1 MQIFWAHLVEK
12 TWQHSAAYARKY
24 YILLCMTV
32 GVCVHVGT
40 HVRGSCLCDAMRNV
54 CLPVGL
60 SQGVPAMANAAN
72 EGAFA
77 RVCACTLKP
86 SKCSRLRRAPSTWLK
101 RRTSSAAIF
110 LSPSLSHNFSFSS
123 LSTASFL
130 PHIGV
135 SGFSPLQVFF
145 FATRTHCVLVC

>member
-1 MQIFWAHLVEK
+1 
-12 TWQHSAAYARKY
+12 
-24 YILLCMTV
+24 MTV
-32 GVCVHVGT
+32 GVCVCICVGT

-101 RRTSSAAIF
+101 RHTSSAAIF
-110 LSPSLSHNFSFSS
+110 LSPSLSHYFSFSS

-135 SGFSPLQVFF
+135 NGFSPFLVFL
-145 FATRTHCVLVC
+145 ATHTHTRTQILSVSLCSLSICTGGLVIIFWLDHACV